1 MTISPKDKASVRHGD
16 MKRKLS
22 KKFAS
27 MERQV
32 VRMSAAMF
40 AQAKER
46 RERLALAL
54 ERSAAKLRRASK

>member
-1 MTISPKDKASVRHGD
+1 
-16 MKRKLS
+16 MKRKLGR
-22 KKFAS
+22 KFAS

-32 VRMSAAMF
+32 VRMSAAML
-40 AQAKER
+40 AHAKER